1 MDSAA
6 TRANDS
12 ARVLIM
18 KLIRKYWKKQNDE
31 GKFATIVVAVI
42 YVCLCCVLVK
52 DYSNRAELRQHHL
65 YCYGIVENVVRTV
78 RRNYTSTSY
87 KITYIVDGN
96 VYSHFWDGGIKETAH
111 LGDTVLVM
119 YNPQKPSVHIAVEYD
134 GRFVTKRMVDFR
146 AYPIDQTLIQYGPH
160 GQIILKPYAHND

>member
-18 KLIRKYWKKQNDE
+18 KWIRKYWKEQNDE
-31 GKFATIVVAVI
+31 GKFAAIVVAVI

-52 DYSNRAELRQHHL
+52 DFNNRAELRQNHL
-65 YCYGIVENVVRTV
+65 YCYGIVENVVRNE

-87 KITYIVDGN
+87 QISYIVAGN

-119 YNPQKPSVHIAVEYD
+119 YNPKKPSVHIPVEYD

-146 AYPIDQTLIQYGPH
+146 AYPIDKTLIQYGPH
-160 GQIILKPYAHND
+160 GQIIFKSKTPDD

>member
-18 KLIRKYWKKQNDE
+18 RWIRKYWKEQNDH
-31 GKFATIVVAVI
+31 GRFITIVVAMI
-42 YVCLCCVLVK
+42 YVCIICFMVKHNK
-52 DYSNRAELRQHHL
+52 DYSELKKNHL
-65 YCYGIVENVVRTV
+65 YCYGVVVEINRTEIYHYHIS
-78 RRNYTSTSY
+78 YTIGEKTFSRSWQRG
-87 KITYIVDGN
+87 KGA
-96 VYSHFWDGGIKETAH
+96 AH

-119 YNPQKPSVHIAVEYD
+119 YNPKKPSVHVPVEYD

-146 AYPIDQTLIQYGPH
+146 AYPIDQTLIQYGPN